1 MLTLVNHRVPLK
13 KGKTARESLEER
25 GLWDEYRL
33 KYPYNPMAKFDP
45 RFAVGDEPM
54 TNDADVSNS
63 CWSLNRQVWQTL
75 HLWW

>member
-1 MLTLVNHRVPLK
+1 MNHRVPLK
-13 KGKTARESLEER
+13 KGKTARESLEEK

-45 RFAVGDEPM
+45 RFAVANEPM

-63 CWSLNRQVWQTL
+63 CWSLNRQL
-75 HLWW
+75 